1 MGRFRTS
8 VSNTLRG
15 FLIGLAEIVPGVSGG
30 TIALIVGVYETLIQS
45 ASQVIKAF
53 LAAAKLQRFAV
64 AEALRQVP
72 WGLVIPVGLGMIFGI
87 VIGAWFL
94 EPIIATYPIIV
105 RATFAGMILASL
117 WIPLRMVG
125 ALWSPR
131 LVAVALV
138 GGVAAFFL
146 TGLGHIN
153 ATSVDWWWI
162 PPAAALAVCA
172 LILPGVSGSYLLL
185 TLGMYEPTLSAV
197 NDRDFGYLGLFL
209 LGALTGLALFV
220 RVLQYV
226 LTQYRAATL
235 ALMTGL
241 MAGSL
246 RALWPW
252 QNQAREIAPPGP
264 DVLPVALFAVAGFVV
279 ILALMWMERL
289 VRSRR

>member
-1 MGRFRTS
+1 

-146 TGLGHIN
+146 TGLGLIN

-172 LILPGVSGSYLLL
+172 LVLPGVSGSYLLL

-226 LTQYRAATL
+226 LTHYRAATL